1 MQKRNQY
8 FFWHAIITNYKNVY
22 ISRSRRSIE
31 LRAKSYGKNKVVK
44 TTERPPVTIGFFI
57 LLL

>member
-44 TTERPPVTIGFFI
+44 TTERPPVTIDFF
-57 LLL
+57 